1 MRQHASDS
9 RSYDLWL
16 LAGLITYGLIDV
28 AGVTLA
34 ALGVVYPPW
43 FVLNFFT
50 FTGPTLGIIGVIAAQ
65 TLCSKRPF
73 TWVAVVGSVLAMLL
87 AAFLNFQALS
97 AASAAV

>member
-1 MRQHASDS
+1 MQQQASDS

-28 AGVTLA
+28 VAVTLVA
-34 ALGVVYPPW
+34 VGVVHPPW

-50 FTGPTLGIIGVIAAQ
+50 FTGPTLGTVGVIAAQ

-73 TWVAVVGSVLAMLL
+73 T
-87 AAFLNFQALS
+87 
-97 AASAAV
+97 